1 MGADPRSLV
10 LLSTAQAVIRGRSA
24 LCGSAQE
31 AESRWRSSGS
41 RLGSTS

>member
-10 LLSTAQAVIRGRSA
+10 LSSTAQAGVRPVRIRY
-24 LCGSAQE
+24 E
-31 AESRWRSSGS
+31 AESRSRSSGS